1 MLIFL
6 SQTITILYSSLVNF
20 IRIFLYALEY
30 FVISVEGKN
39 LYDILF
45 VAKIKFTYICK
56 IVKHVGKLVNKCNV
70 CEVCMYATWTKI
82 HNKTILK

>member
-1 MLIFL
+1 MDDYEMLIFL

-20 IRIFLYALEY
+20 LRIFLYALEY
-30 FVISVEGKN
+30 FVISVERKN
-39 LYDILF
+39 LYNILF

-56 IVKHVGKLVNKCNV
+56 IVKHVGKLVNK
-70 CEVCMYATWTKI
+70 VCMYATWTKI